1 MNIDINYIKDTLGI
15 FDKYGRIKNNDG
27 QEYDT
32 TIMTCID
39 DAPTFKHAIDD
50 IDNIK
55 QNTKLGFKIKQTS
68 MKDLSVTYIDATPGL
83 IERLFELVP
92 QLNGMWKGIK
102 YFLTALIAY
111 NKSKVKVGDVKWATF
126 KNLDENADYCIDL
139 MKEVNKFHLH
149 KYDKTNIEGFF
160 KPTVTWSFFNEYSDG
175 EQLFAVLKKLPCLG
189 TYNGRV
195 VLEFKKLDGLDD
207 YGIDEKYNRRFISI
221 EYDELVNKFRLLKI
235 HKIYDKNGEVID
247 EEVTYESIDEKD
259 KKYIRTALVDYC
271 TKLDSVVMK
280 KIGKQDLSW
289 NFIRYDDNPTHTDE
303 QISDMIRELWD
314 VKLGGL
320 DARTGTSLTDS
331 YMTMLGWYFSPTYV
345 CERIAGSF
353 YSPASGFGK
362 TKILKTLCD
371 KTDVVY
377 GYLDPGQ
384 GSANQFTFAREL
396 AKGPDIMQCDD
407 PMQGTEDVL
416 RLVSRLVTNKSAQ
429 VEFKG
434 KDSYQIENLNT
445 KILITSNRP
454 LYMKNDSN
462 NFLTQKLFELQTND
476 MPHCTKKEADPIVN
490 HIKQCDDSEI
500 SAFLNKC
507 VKMYNDNPGWIEQHM
522 GLYMSKEDESVMFDN
537 ILSLQKLKNNNWKTL
552 MDLVEFD
559 ELKID
564 RDKSYKDSLQKSYL
578 AVCKHIWNHYNDIA
592 KITVCCLPKNNPLF
606 PPGTNR
612 KASLHKCFKYNVE
625 LNKLL
630 LDIVSLQQDNDIIQT
645 PTTVYDN
652 WDDIPTRIYDE

>member
-1 MNIDINYIKDTLGI
+1 
-15 FDKYGRIKNNDG
+15 
-27 QEYDT
+27 
-32 TIMTCID
+32 MT
-39 DAPTFKHAIDD
+39 
-50 IDNIK
+50 
-55 QNTKLGFKIKQTS
+55 GVQTC
-68 MKDLSVTYIDATPGL
+68 
-83 IERLFELVP
+83 
-92 QLNGMWKGIK
+92 
-102 YFLTALIAY
+102 ALPI
-111 NKSKVKVGDVKWATF
+111 
-126 KNLDENADYCIDL
+126 
-139 MKEVNKFHLH
+139 
-149 KYDKTNIEGFF
+149 
-160 KPTVTWSFFNEYSDG
+160 
-175 EQLFAVLKKLPCLG
+175 
-189 TYNGRV
+189 
-195 VLEFKKLDGLDD
+195 
-207 YGIDEKYNRRFISI
+207 
-221 EYDELVNKFRLLKI
+221 
-235 HKIYDKNGEVID
+235 
-247 EEVTYESIDEKD
+247 
-259 KKYIRTALVDYC
+259 
-271 TKLDSVVMK
+271 
-280 KIGKQDLSW
+280 
-289 NFIRYDDNPTHTDE
+289 
-303 QISDMIRELWD
+303 
-314 VKLGGL
+314 
-320 DARTGTSLTDS
+320 
-331 YMTMLGWYFSPTYV
+331 SPTYV

-371 KTDVVY
+371 RTDVVY
-377 GYLDPGQ
+377 GNLDPGQ

-454 LYMKNDSN
+454 LYMKNDTN

-476 MPHCTKKEADPIVN
+476 MPHCIKREADPIVK
-490 HIKQCDDSEI
+490 HIERCDDSEI

-507 VKMYNDNPGWIEQHM
+507 VKMYKDNPRWIEQHM

-537 ILSLQKLKNNNWKTL
+537 ILSLQKLKDNNWKTL

-564 RDKSYKDSLQKSYL
+564 RDKSYKESLQRSYL
-578 AVCKHIWNHYNDIA
+578 TVCKHIWDRYNDLA

-630 LDIVSLQQDNDIIQT
+630 LDIVSLQQDNNEVPT
-645 PTTVYDN
+645 PVYDN
-652 WDDIPTRIYDE
+652 WDDIPTRNYNE